1 MRLTGIQ
8 NALDEIALL
17 PGVLAPVVRLRP
29 LVLTGFLTALVVFGT
44 VGYRLIEGWSWLDCL
59 FMTAMTLTAMTL
71 TTLGYGSPGPLHL
84 GGKVFSVILMLCGIG
99 LMLYLL
105 TLLAETIL
113 RTVTDPLAA
122 QRRKER
128 KIMNL
133 ENHTIVCGYG
143 QVGEAVATAMK
154 GANKDNKDVID
165 QRTEHLE
172 WAQLHGLHT
181 VVGDA
186 TDEDILRR
194 AGVETASALVS
205 VINSDPGNLY
215 VVLSARGMNPHLRVI
230 ARASDE
236 SAARKVRRAGAD
248 DVVNPCQVSGNRIAA
263 LMLAPHLANLL
274 SGSVTSEHFTVREIL
289 QAGDTVPVAG
299 AAVEVEAVEVEAVE
313 ARRLA

>member
-1 MRLTGIQ
+1 MLS
-8 NALDEIALL
+8 
-17 PGVLAPVVRLRP
+17 GVLL
-29 LVLTGFLTALVVFGT
+29 ALVVFGT
-44 VGYRLIEGWSWLDCL
+44 VGYRVIEGWSWLDCL
-59 FMTAMTLTAMTL
+59 FMTAMTLTTV
-71 TTLGYGSPGPLHL
+71 GYGTPAELHTD
-84 GGKVFSVILMLCGIG
+84 GKVFSVVLMLFGIG

-113 RTVTDPLAA
+113 RTVTDPHAA

-133 ENHTIVCGYG
+133 KHHTIVCGYG
-143 QVGEAVATAMK
+143 QVGEAVATALK
-154 GANKDNKDVID
+154 SANKDVVVID

-205 VINSDPGNLY
+205 VINSDPSNLY
-215 VVLSARGMNPHLRVI
+215 VVLSARGMNPNLRVI

-236 SAARKVRRAGAD
+236 SAARKMRRAGAD
-248 DVVNPCQVSGNRIAA
+248 DVVNPYQVSGNRIAA

-274 SGSVTSEHFTVREIL
+274 SGHVTSEHFTVREISVPGKLVGQTIAELGRSTGALIVAVWRDGHPIRARAKEIL
-289 QAGDTVPVAG
+289 QAGDTVLVAG
-299 AAVEVEAVEVEAVE
+299 AAAEVEAVE
-313 ARRLA
+313 AQRLV

>member
-1 MRLTGIQ
+1 MRLKLVQ
-8 NALDEIALL
+8 NALYEIALL

-29 LVLTGFLTALVVFGT
+29 LVLTGLLTALVVFGT

-71 TTLGYGSPGPLHL
+71 TTLGYGSPGPLHTD
-84 GGKVFSVILMLCGIG
+84 GKVFSVILMLFGIG

-133 ENHTIVCGYG
+133 KNHTIVCGYG
-143 QVGEAVATAMK
+143 QVGEAVATALK
-154 GANKDNKDVID
+154 GANKDVVVID

-186 TDEDILRR
+186 TDEDILHR
-194 AGVETASALVS
+194 AGVETASALVG

-236 SAARKVRRAGAD
+236 SVARKVRRAGAD
-248 DVVNPCQVSGNRIAA
+248 DVVNPYQVSGNRIAA

-289 QAGDTVPVAG
+289 QAGDTVLVAG
-299 AAVEVEAVEVEAVE
+299 AAAEVEGVEVEAVE